1 MLMDNENIEYI
12 NSDNLGE
19 TAEKQQPAKYK
30 SRNIVNNSA
39 KMKKI
44 YDLVEVV
51 APINVSIHITGEDG
65 CGKNRLAEY
74 IHSQSGRT
82 GDFIILNPV
91 ELNDIVGSLGFSKV
105 YDYFKRAEKGTVY
118 ISDIASANT
127 KLQEYLLNSIIK
139 IEQELGMFSPR
150 FISST
155 NRNLTELSRQQRFS
169 QRLRDSFAIIIN
181 IPPLRERKE
190 DIEDLTRIIMRDLG
204 YFGKKSIPI
213 SEEAAE
219 ILQNYEWPGNVRQL
233 ANTIYHA
240 VNHTSDGVI
249 VLSSLPKDVRR
260 KQGFIE
266 AGQNTLDELYKFARG
281 LLESG
286 IHSDAIN
293 PYEEYSKAVERPLIQ
308 AALDMTKGNRSQA
321 AQLIRINR
329 NTLHKKIQIYD
340 MEE

>member
-1 MLMDNENIEYI
+1 MYNENIENI
-12 NSDNLGE
+12 NKFNLQK
-19 TAEKQQPAKYK
+19 TAEEQQHAKYK
-30 SRNIVNNSA
+30 SRSIANSSA
-39 KMKKI
+39 KMKRI

-51 APINVSIHITGEDG
+51 APIDVSIHITGEDG
-65 CGKNRLAEY
+65 CGKDRLAEY

-82 GDFIILNPV
+82 GNFIIINPV

-105 YDYFKRAEKGTVY
+105 YDYFKKAEKGTLY
-118 ISDIASANT
+118 ISDIASANA

-155 NRNLTELSRQQRFS
+155 NRNLTELSRQQRFN

-190 DIEDLTRIIMRDLG
+190 DIVDLIRIIMRDLG
-204 YFGKKSIPI
+204 YFGQKSIPI
-213 SEEAAE
+213 SEEAE
-219 ILQNYEWPGNVRQL
+219 EMLQSYDWPGNVRQL
-233 ANTIYHA
+233 VNTIYHA
-240 VNHTSDGVI
+240 VNHTSSGMI
-249 VLSSLPKDVRR
+249 VLSSLPKDVRK
-260 KQGFIE
+260 KQGFVE
-266 AGQNTLDELYKFARG
+266 AEINTINELYKFARG
-281 LLESG
+281 LIESG
-286 IHSDAIN
+286 IHSEAIN
-293 PYEEYSKAVERPLIQ
+293 PYEEYCKTIERPLIQ

-329 NTLHKKIQIYD
+329 NTLHKKIQTYD

>member
-139 IEQELGMFSPR
+139 IEQELGIFSPR

>member
-1 MLMDNENIEYI
+1 MYNENIENI
-12 NSDNLGE
+12 NKFNLQK
-19 TAEKQQPAKYK
+19 TAEEQQHAKYK
-30 SRNIVNNSA
+30 SRSIANSSA
-39 KMKKI
+39 KMKRI

-51 APINVSIHITGEDG
+51 APIDVSIHITGEDG
-65 CGKNRLAEY
+65 CVKDKLAEY

-82 GDFIILNPV
+82 GNFIIINPV

-105 YDYFKRAEKGTVY
+105 YDYFKKAEKGTLY
-118 ISDIASANT
+118 ISDIASANA

-155 NRNLTELSRQQRFS
+155 NRNLTELSRQQRFN

-190 DIEDLTRIIMRDLG
+190 DIVDLIRIIMRDLG
-204 YFGKKSIPI
+204 YFGQKSIPI
-213 SEEAAE
+213 SEEAE
-219 ILQNYEWPGNVRQL
+219 EMLQSYDWPGNVRQL
-233 ANTIYHA
+233 VNTIYHA
-240 VNHTSDGVI
+240 VNHTSSGMI
-249 VLSSLPKDVRR
+249 VLSSLPKDVRK
-260 KQGFIE
+260 KQGFVE
-266 AGQNTLDELYKFARG
+266 AEINTINELYKFARG
-281 LLESG
+281 LIESG
-286 IHSDAIN
+286 IHSEAIN
-293 PYEEYSKAVERPLIQ
+293 PYEEYCKTIERPLIQ

-329 NTLHKKIQIYD
+329 NTLHKKIQTYD

>member
-1 MLMDNENIEYI
+1 MQ
-12 NSDNLGE
+12 NS
-19 TAEKQQPAKYK
+19 
-30 SRNIVNNSA
+30 SA
-39 KMKKI
+39 KMKRI

-51 APINVSIHITGEDG
+51 APIDVSIHITGEDG
-65 CGKNRLAEY
+65 CGKDKLAEY

-82 GDFIILNPV
+82 GNFIIINPV

-105 YDYFKRAEKGTVY
+105 YDYFKKAEKGTLY
-118 ISDIASANT
+118 ISDIASANA

-155 NRNLTELSRQQRFS
+155 NRNLTELSRQQRFN

-190 DIEDLTRIIMRDLG
+190 DIVDLIRIIMRDLG
-204 YFGKKSIPI
+204 YFGQKSIPI
-213 SEEAAE
+213 SEEAE
-219 ILQNYEWPGNVRQL
+219 EMLQSYDWPGNVRQL
-233 ANTIYHA
+233 VNTIYHA
-240 VNHTSDGVI
+240 VNHTSSGMI
-249 VLSSLPKDVRR
+249 VLSSLPKDVRK
-260 KQGFIE
+260 KQGFVE
-266 AGQNTLDELYKFARG
+266 AEINTINELYKFARG
-281 LLESG
+281 LIESG
-286 IHSDAIN
+286 IHSEAIN
-293 PYEEYSKAVERPLIQ
+293 PYEEYCKTIERPLIQ

-329 NTLHKKIQIYD
+329 NTLHKKIQTYD

>member
-266 AGQNTLDELYKFARG
+266 AGRNTLDELYKFARG

-286 IHSDAIN
+286 IHSEAIN
-293 PYEEYSKAVERPLIQ
+293 PYEEYCKAVERPLIQ

-329 NTLHKKIQIYD
+329 NTLHKKIQTYD
-340 MEE
+340 MED

>member
-51 APINVSIHITGEDG
+51 APINISIHITGEDG
-65 CGKNRLAEY
+65 CGKDRLAEY

-139 IEQELGMFSPR
+139 VEQELGMYSPR

>member
-1 MLMDNENIEYI
+1 MYNENIENI
-12 NSDNLGE
+12 NKFNLQK
-19 TAEKQQPAKYK
+19 TAEEQQHAKYK
-30 SRNIVNNSA
+30 SRSIANSSA
-39 KMKKI
+39 KMKRI

-51 APINVSIHITGEDG
+51 APIDVSIHITGEDG
-65 CGKNRLAEY
+65 CGKDKLAEY

-82 GDFIILNPV
+82 GNFIIINPV

-105 YDYFKRAEKGTVY
+105 YDYFKKAEKGTIY
-118 ISDIASANT
+118 ISDIASANA

-155 NRNLTELSRQQRFS
+155 NRNLTELSRQQRFN

-190 DIEDLTRIIMRDLG
+190 DIVDLIRIIMRDLG
-204 YFGKKSIPI
+204 YFGQKSIPI
-213 SEEAAE
+213 SEEAE
-219 ILQNYEWPGNVRQL
+219 EMLQSYDWPGNVRQL
-233 ANTIYHA
+233 VNTIYHA
-240 VNHTSDGVI
+240 VNHTSSGMI
-249 VLSSLPKDVRR
+249 VLSSLPKDVRK
-260 KQGFIE
+260 KQGFVE
-266 AGQNTLDELYKFARG
+266 AEINTINELYKFARG
-281 LLESG
+281 LIESG
-286 IHSDAIN
+286 IHSEAIN
-293 PYEEYSKAVERPLIQ
+293 PYEEYCKTIERPLIQ

-329 NTLHKKIQIYD
+329 NTLHKKIQTYD

>member
-1 MLMDNENIEYI
+1 MYNENIENI
-12 NSDNLGE
+12 NKFNLQK
-19 TAEKQQPAKYK
+19 TAEEQQHAKYK
-30 SRNIVNNSA
+30 SRSIANSSA
-39 KMKKI
+39 KMKRI

-51 APINVSIHITGEDG
+51 APIDVSIHITGEDG
-65 CGKNRLAEY
+65 CGKDKLAEY

-82 GDFIILNPV
+82 GNFIIINPV

-105 YDYFKRAEKGTVY
+105 YDYFKKAEKGTLY
-118 ISDIASANT
+118 ISDIASANA

-155 NRNLTELSRQQRFS
+155 NRNLTELSRQQRFN

-190 DIEDLTRIIMRDLG
+190 DIVDLIRIIMRDLG
-204 YFGKKSIPI
+204 YFGQKSIPI
-213 SEEAAE
+213 SEEAE
-219 ILQNYEWPGNVRQL
+219 EMLQSYDWPGNVRQL
-233 ANTIYHA
+233 VNTIYHA
-240 VNHTSDGVI
+240 VNHTSSGMI
-249 VLSSLPKDVRR
+249 VLSSLPKDVRK
-260 KQGFIE
+260 KQGFVE
-266 AGQNTLDELYKFARG
+266 AEINTINELYKFARG
-281 LLESG
+281 LIESG
-286 IHSDAIN
+286 IHSEAIN
-293 PYEEYSKAVERPLIQ
+293 PYEEYCKTIERPLIQ

-329 NTLHKKIQIYD
+329 NTLHKKTQTYD

>member
-308 AALDMTKGNRSQA
+308 AALDITKGNRSQA

>member
-1 MLMDNENIEYI
+1 MDNENIENI
-12 NSDNLGE
+12 NQENLQE
-19 TAEKQQPAKYK
+19 TAEEQQTAKYK
-30 SRNIVNNSA
+30 SRSIVNKSA

-51 APINVSIHITGEDG
+51 APIDVSIHITGEDG
-65 CGKNRLAEY
+65 CGKDRLAEY

-82 GDFIILNPV
+82 GDFVIVNPV
-91 ELNDIVGSLGFSKV
+91 ELNDVVGSLGFSKV
-105 YDYFKRAEKGTVY
+105 YDYFKKAEKGTVY
-118 ISDIASANT
+118 ISDIASANA

-139 IEQELGMFSPR
+139 VEQELGMYSPR

-155 NRNLTELSRQQRFS
+155 NRNLTELSRQQRFN

-190 DIEDLTRIIMRDLG
+190 DIEDLIRIIMRDLG

-213 SEEAAE
+213 SEEAE
-219 ILQNYEWPGNVRQL
+219 ETLQSYDWPGNVRQL
-233 ANTIYHA
+233 VNTIYHA
-240 VNHTSDGVI
+240 VNHTSNGTI

-266 AGQNTLDELYKFARG
+266 AGRNTLDELYKFARG

-286 IHSDAIN
+286 IHSEAIN
-293 PYEEYSKAVERPLIQ
+293 PYEEYCKAVERPLIQ

-329 NTLHKKIQIYD
+329 NTLHKKIQTYD
-340 MEE
+340 MED

>member
-1 MLMDNENIEYI
+1 MYNENIENI
-12 NSDNLGE
+12 NKFYLQKK
-19 TAEKQQPAKYK
+19 AEEQQHAKYK
-30 SRNIVNNSA
+30 SRSIANSSA
-39 KMKKI
+39 KMKRI

-51 APINVSIHITGEDG
+51 APIDVSIHITGEDG
-65 CGKNRLAEY
+65 CGKDKLAEY

-82 GDFIILNPV
+82 GNFIIINPV

-105 YDYFKRAEKGTVY
+105 YDYFKKAEKGTLY
-118 ISDIASANT
+118 ISDIASANA

-155 NRNLTELSRQQRFS
+155 NRNLTELSRQQRFN

-190 DIEDLTRIIMRDLG
+190 DIVDLIRIIMRDLG
-204 YFGKKSIPI
+204 YFGQKSIPI
-213 SEEAAE
+213 SEEAE
-219 ILQNYEWPGNVRQL
+219 EMLQSYDWPGNVRQL
-233 ANTIYHA
+233 VNTIYHA
-240 VNHTSDGVI
+240 VNHTSSGMI
-249 VLSSLPKDVRR
+249 VLSSLPKDVRK
-260 KQGFIE
+260 KQGFVE
-266 AGQNTLDELYKFARG
+266 AEINTINELYKFARG
-281 LLESG
+281 LIESG
-286 IHSDAIN
+286 IHSEAIN
-293 PYEEYSKAVERPLIQ
+293 PYEEYCKTIERPLIQ

-329 NTLHKKIQIYD
+329 NTLHKKIQTYD

>member
-1 MLMDNENIEYI
+1 MYNENIENI
-12 NSDNLGE
+12 NKFNLQK
-19 TAEKQQPAKYK
+19 TAEEQQHAKYK
-30 SRNIVNNSA
+30 SRSIANSSA
-39 KMKKI
+39 KMKRI

-51 APINVSIHITGEDG
+51 APIDVSIHITGEDG
-65 CGKNRLAEY
+65 CGKDKLAEY

-82 GDFIILNPV
+82 GNFIIINPV

-105 YDYFKRAEKGTVY
+105 YDYFKKAEKGTLY
-118 ISDIASANT
+118 ISDIASANA

-155 NRNLTELSRQQRFS
+155 NRNLTELSRQQRFN

-190 DIEDLTRIIMRDLG
+190 DIVDLIRIIMRDLG
-204 YFGKKSIPI
+204 YFGQKSIPI
-213 SEEAAE
+213 SEEAE
-219 ILQNYEWPGNVRQL
+219 EMLQSYDWPGNVRQL
-233 ANTIYHA
+233 VNTIYHA
-240 VNHTSDGVI
+240 VNHTSSGMI
-249 VLSSLPKDVRR
+249 VLSSLPKDVRK
-260 KQGFIE
+260 KQGFVE
-266 AGQNTLDELYKFARG
+266 AEINTINELYKFARG
-281 LLESG
+281 LIEIG
-286 IHSDAIN
+286 IHSEAIN
-293 PYEEYSKAVERPLIQ
+293 PYEEYCKTIERPLIQ

-329 NTLHKKIQIYD
+329 NTLHKKIQTYD

>member
-1 MLMDNENIEYI
+1 MYNENIENI
-12 NSDNLGE
+12 NKFNLQK
-19 TAEKQQPAKYK
+19 TAEEQQHTKYK
-30 SRNIVNNSA
+30 SRSIANSSA
-39 KMKKI
+39 KMKRI

-51 APINVSIHITGEDG
+51 APIDVSIHITGEDG
-65 CGKNRLAEY
+65 CGKDKLAEY

-82 GDFIILNPV
+82 GNFIIINPV

-105 YDYFKRAEKGTVY
+105 YDYFKKAEKGTLY
-118 ISDIASANT
+118 ISDIASANA

-155 NRNLTELSRQQRFS
+155 NRNLTELSRQQRFN

-190 DIEDLTRIIMRDLG
+190 DIVDLIRIIMRDLG
-204 YFGKKSIPI
+204 YFGQKSIPI
-213 SEEAAE
+213 SEEAE
-219 ILQNYEWPGNVRQL
+219 EMLQSYDWPGNVRQL
-233 ANTIYHA
+233 VNTIYHA
-240 VNHTSDGVI
+240 VNHTSSGMI
-249 VLSSLPKDVRR
+249 VLSSLPKDVRK
-260 KQGFIE
+260 KQGFVE
-266 AGQNTLDELYKFARG
+266 AEINTINELYKFARG
-281 LLESG
+281 LIESG
-286 IHSDAIN
+286 IHSEAIN
-293 PYEEYSKAVERPLIQ
+293 PYEEYCKTIERPLIQ

-329 NTLHKKIQIYD
+329 NTLHKKIQTYD

>member
-1 MLMDNENIEYI
+1 MYNENIENI
-12 NSDNLGE
+12 NKFNLQK
-19 TAEKQQPAKYK
+19 TAEEQQHAKYK
-30 SRNIVNNSA
+30 SRSIANSSA
-39 KMKKI
+39 KMKRI

-51 APINVSIHITGEDG
+51 APIDVSIHITGEDG
-65 CGKNRLAEY
+65 CGKDKLAEY

-82 GDFIILNPV
+82 GNFIIINPV

-105 YDYFKRAEKGTVY
+105 YDYFKKAEKGTLY
-118 ISDIASANT
+118 ISDIASANA

-155 NRNLTELSRQQRFS
+155 NRNLTELSRQQRFN

-190 DIEDLTRIIMRDLG
+190 DIVDLIRIIMRDLG
-204 YFGKKSIPI
+204 YFGQKSIPI
-213 SEEAAE
+213 SEEAE
-219 ILQNYEWPGNVRQL
+219 EMLQSYDWPGNVRQL
-233 ANTIYHA
+233 VNTIYHA
-240 VNHTSDGVI
+240 VNHTSSGMI
-249 VLSSLPKDVRR
+249 VLSSLPKDVRK
-260 KQGFIE
+260 KQGFVE
-266 AGQNTLDELYKFARG
+266 AEINTINELYKFASG
-281 LLESG
+281 LIESG
-286 IHSDAIN
+286 IHSEAIN
-293 PYEEYSKAVERPLIQ
+293 PYEEYCKTIERPLIQ

-329 NTLHKKIQIYD
+329 NTLHKKIQTYD